1 MQSNR
6 TIWRTIIIAAGL
18 TALIL
23 LIRDFNSRMADLRRL
38 TADKQRVSLQV
49 TQLVATKLFL
59 ETQVAFA
66 ESEDAVRKYAYE
78 EGGMQQEGD
87 NMVILVPEGSQ
98 TEQQVPVVVTQPP
111 PVEKWQLWMAL
122 FVDSPGVAAA
132 NSP

>member
-6 TIWRTIIIAAGL
+6 TIWRMIIIAASL

-49 TQLVATKLFL
+49 TQLVATKQFL

-78 EGGMQQEGD
+78 EGGLQQEGD
-87 NMVILVPEGSQ
+87 NVVILVPEGEQ
-98 TEQQVPVVVTQPP
+98 PEQQLLAAQTPP
-111 PVEKWQLWMAL
+111 APVEKWQLWLAL
-122 FVDSPGVAAA
+122 FVDSPALAAA
-132 NSP
+132 DSP